1 MSAFFYRK
9 IIFIPC
15 MAGIWLNPTPIKTAT
30 SPNDCQEVW
39 NESVYFFT
47 ISGPLL
53 RLSQSMSHCYHINII
68 IIIFLL
74 SLLGIHKQVMSWNLP
89 VRSVPLVHGA
99 EPCFPFDVC
108 IHGEVPGHICETRID
123 CVSHP
128 ERWSCYLQAANYT
141 VILLRITQ

>member
-1 MSAFFYRK
+1 MSALFYRK
-9 IIFIPC
+9 MTFISC
-15 MAGIWLNPTPIKTAT
+15 RAWIQLNPTPIETAT
-30 SPNDCQEVW
+30 SPNGCQEVW
-39 NESVYFFT
+39 KESVYFFT

-53 RLSQSMSHCYHINII
+53 RLSQSMSHCYPTNII

-74 SLLGIHKQVMSWNLP
+74 SLLGIHKRIMSCNLP
-89 VRSVPLVHGA
+89 VRSVPLVRGA

-108 IHGEVPGHICETRID
+108 IHGEVPGRICETRID

-141 VILLRITQ
+141 VIPLWITQ